1 MYYPAAQIQVPR
13 EAELGSYYF
22 LKNVGASP
30 TVFLSKKGLKNNVL
44 NKHLCF
50 SLSSSIRK
58 PPWSSGKKLE
68 SIL

>member
-30 TVFLSKKGLKNNVL
+30 TVFLSKKR
-44 NKHLCF
+44 F
-50 SLSSSIRK
+50 
-58 PPWSSGKKLE
+58 KK
-68 SIL
+68 